1 MPRPRAA
8 ATSIFWPDS
17 GELGITEKHDRRNEE
32 ISAPRLRVIGADG
45 AQLGVMSRL
54 EALQKALESGL
65 DLVEI
70 SPNAEPPV
78 VKVMDYGKYLY
89 KKDKE
94 AAAARKKLKQIQTK
108 EIKIRPNTGKGDYAT
123 KLRQLIGFLEDGDKI
138 KVTLRFRGR
147 ELAHQELGLEMM
159 NRVKADLTEFGNVVN
174 EPRTEGKM
182 MVMVMAPKPKK

>member
-1 MPRPRAA
+1 
-8 ATSIFWPDS
+8 
-17 GELGITEKHDRRNEE
+17 
-32 ISAPRLRVIGADG
+32 
-45 AQLGVMSRL
+45 MSRYD
-54 EALQKALESGL
+54 ALQKALESGM

-78 VKVMDYGKYLY
+78 AKVMDYGKYLY

-108 EIKIRPNTGKGDYAT
+108 EIKIRPNTDKGDYAT
-123 KLRQLIGFLEDGDKI
+123 KLRQLIEFLEEGDKI

-147 ELAHQELGLEMM
+147 ELAHQDLGMEMM
-159 NRVKADLTEFGNVVN
+159 NRLKTDLLEFGNVVN

>member
-1 MPRPRAA
+1 
-8 ATSIFWPDS
+8 
-17 GELGITEKHDRRNEE
+17 
-32 ISAPRLRVIGADG
+32 
-45 AQLGVMSRL
+45 MSRND
-54 EALQKALESGL
+54 ALQKALESGM

-78 VKVMDYGKYLY
+78 AKVMDYGKYLY

-108 EIKIRPNTGKGDYAT
+108 EIKIRPNTDKGDYAT
-123 KLRQLIGFLEDGDKI
+123 KLRQLVEFLEDGDKI

-147 ELAHQELGLEMM
+147 ELAHQELGMEMM
-159 NRVKADLTEFGNVVN
+159 VRLKTDLSEYANVVN
-174 EPRTEGKM
+174 EPRSEGKM

>member
-1 MPRPRAA
+1 M
-8 ATSIFWPDS
+8 S
-17 GELGITEKHDRRNEE
+17 EKHDRRNEE
-32 ISAPRLRVIGADG
+32 ISAPRLRVIAADG
-45 AQLGVMSRL
+45 SQLGLMSRYD
-54 EALQKALESGL
+54 ALQKALESGM

-78 VKVMDYGKYLY
+78 AKVMDYGKYLY

-108 EIKIRPNTGKGDYAT
+108 EIKIRPNTDKGDYAT
-123 KLRQLIGFLEDGDKI
+123 KLRQLIEFLEEGDKI

-147 ELAHQELGLEMM
+147 ELAHQDLGMEMM
-159 NRVKADLTEFGNVVN
+159 NRLKTDLLEFGNVVN

>member
-1 MPRPRAA
+1 MR
-8 ATSIFWPDS
+8 
-17 GELGITEKHDRRNEE
+17 ITEKHDRRNEE
-32 ISAPRLRVIGADG
+32 ITAPRLRVIAADG
-45 AQLGVMSRL
+45 TQLGVISRH
-54 EALQKALESGL
+54 EALQKALEADL

-78 VKVMDYGKYLY
+78 VKIMDYGKYLY

-108 EIKIRPNTGKGDYAT
+108 EIKIRSNTDKGDYAT
-123 KLRQLIGFLEDGDKI
+123 KLRQLVGFLEDGDKI

-147 ELAHQELGLEMM
+147 ELAHQDLGLEMM
-159 NRVKADLTEFGNVVN
+159 NRLKADLLNYGNVVS
-174 EPRTEGKM
+174 EPRTEGKL

>member
-1 MPRPRAA
+1 
-8 ATSIFWPDS
+8 
-17 GELGITEKHDRRNEE
+17 
-32 ISAPRLRVIGADG
+32 
-45 AQLGVMSRL
+45 MSRT
-54 EALQKALESGL
+54 EALQKALESGM

-78 VKVMDYGKYLY
+78 AKVMDYGKYLY

-108 EIKIRPNTGKGDYAT
+108 EIKIRPNTDKGDYAT
-123 KLRQLIGFLEDGDKI
+123 KLRQLIEFLEDGDKI

-147 ELAHQELGLEMM
+147 ELAHQELGMEMM
-159 NRVKADLTEFGNVVN
+159 VRLKTDLTEFANVVS
-174 EPRTEGKM
+174 EPRSEGKM